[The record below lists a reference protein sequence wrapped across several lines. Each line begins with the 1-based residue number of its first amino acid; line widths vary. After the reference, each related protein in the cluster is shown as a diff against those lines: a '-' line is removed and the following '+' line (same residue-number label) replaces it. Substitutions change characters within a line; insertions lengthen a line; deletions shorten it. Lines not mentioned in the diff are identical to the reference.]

1 MMHTPQLSPKVLTSP
16 ERYRTLLEI
25 NNAIISNLTQESLLH
40 AICEALQR
48 VLPVYRAAIS
58 LYDRDSDTLRILA
71 LSTQWNSDYFRVGL
85 EINRN
90 DSHSGW
96 VLDHQRPL
104 LRRDVETEWQYP
116 IERKLIDEGI
126 KSYCAVPLILRG
138 ESIGTLNIGSDAK
151 GQYSDEDAEFLHE
164 VANQVALAIGNM
176 KSYQEIAALNTKVE
190 CTAERYR
197 TLLEINNAIITNLNQ
212 KALLHAISK
221 ALRRVIPFDRA
232 AFTLYDPSR
241 DIFRFLAIE
250 GTVTS
255 SHFRAGLEF
264 GRGESISAWVF
275 DHQRPALCHDIQK
288 EQRYP
293 NDRYLVAEG
302 LNSYCVAPLM
312 IGGKSIGTLN
322 LASENTNQY
331 SEADAEFLCELGTQV
346 ALAVSNMTY
355 FEEIAALN
363 DKVEYTA
370 QRYRT
375 LLEINN
381 AIITNLTPEDLLRS
395 LSDILRQVV
404 HFSGAALTLYNPD
417 SKTFRYYALE
427 SAFQS
432 DHFQV
437 GIEFDRSQT
446 ISAWVFD
453 NQRAV
458 VRRDIEK
465 EQQYPN
471 DARLVAAGIFSDC
484 IVPLVVGGKSIGTL
498 NVGSTERNQYSDE
511 DLETLQET
519 ANQVALAVAN
529 MLSYEEIVE
538 LKGRLENEN
547 VYLQEE
553 IRTEHNFEEIIG
565 NSPALL
571 AALRKVEQV
580 APTDSTVLI
589 NGETGTGKELIARAI
604 HDRSARKNRPLLKV
618 NCSAISAGLVES
630 ELFGHV
636 KGAFTGAFER
646 HIGRF
651 ELADGGT
658 IFLDEIGELPLGT
671 QVKLLR
677 VLQEREFEPVGSNR
691 PVKVDVRVIAATN
704 RNLPESIKAG
714 DFRSD
719 LYYRLNVFPID
730 VPPLRQRGTDIS
742 QIAMFF
748 LARFSKKFG
757 KKIQGM
763 PRATVDR
770 LMSYSWPGNIRELQN
785 VVERGVILSQS
796 SVLELEADVIPA
808 LMPADSSIMD
818 DQSNVV
824 ECILPPAVPT
834 SLTLEEIERGHIV
847 TVLNQTRGVVEGPR
861 GAAKI
866 LGLHPNTLRHRMQ
879 KLGLK
884 RSAYRES

>member
-1 MMHTPQLSPKVLTSP
+1 MIPKALPSA

-25 NNAIISNLTQESLLH
+25 NNALITNLTQENLFE
-40 AICEALQR
+40 AICAALQR
-48 VLPVYRAAIS
+48 VLPVYRAALT
-58 LYDRDSDTLRILA
+58 LYDPERDSLRILA
-71 LSTQWNSDYFRVGL
+71 VSTQWNTDYFRVGF
-85 EINRN
+85 ESNRQ

-96 VLDHQRPL
+96 VLEHRRPL
-104 LRRDVETEWQYP
+104 LRGDLQKERQFP
-116 IERKLIDEGI
+116 IEDHLLEEGI
-126 KSYCAVPLILRG
+126 QSYCSVPLILAG
-138 ESIGTLNIGSDAK
+138 KCIGTLNIGSDIK
-151 GQYSDEDAEFLHE
+151 ERYTDEDAEFLGE
-164 VANQVALAIGNM
+164 VANQVALALGNM
-176 KSYQEIAALNTKVE
+176 KSYQEIAALNSKVE
-190 CTAERYR
+190 HTAERYR

-212 KALLHAISK
+212 KALLHAISI

-232 AFTLYDPSR
+232 AFTLYIPRKDR
-241 DIFRFLAIE
+241 FRFLAIE
-250 GTVTS
+250 GIVAS

-264 GRGESISAWVF
+264 GRDESISAWVF
-275 DHQRPALCHDIQK
+275 DHQRPALCHDVRK

-293 NDRYLVAEG
+293 NDRHLVAEG
-302 LNSYCVAPLM
+302 LNSYCVAPLI

-322 LASENTNQY
+322 LASEKTNQY
-331 SEADAEFLCELGTQV
+331 SETDAEFLCELGSQV
-346 ALAVSNMTY
+346 ALAVSNMTS
-355 FEEIAALN
+355 FEEIADLN
-363 DKVEYTA
+363 NRVEYTA

-381 AIITNLTPEDLLRS
+381 AIITHLTPEELLRS
-395 LSDILRQVV
+395 LSEILRHVV
-404 HFSGAALTLYNPD
+404 PFSGAALTLYNPI
-417 SKTFRYYALE
+417 SKTFRYYAME
-427 SAFQS
+427 RAFQS

-437 GIEFDRSQT
+437 GIEFDRRQT

-453 NQRAV
+453 HQKAV

-498 NVGSTERNQYSDE
+498 NVGSAERNQYSDA

-538 LKGRLENEN
+538 LKARLEKEN

-571 AALRKVEQV
+571 AVLRKVEQV

-604 HDRSARKNRPLLKV
+604 HDRSARKNHPLLKV

-636 KGAFTGAFER
+636 KGAFTGAFDR

-658 IFLDEIGELPLGT
+658 IFLDEIGELPLET

-691 PVKVDVRVIAATN
+691 PVRVDVRVIAATN
-704 RNLPESIKAG
+704 RNLQESIG
-714 DFRSD
+714 TGGFRSD
-719 LYYRLNVFPID
+719 LFYRLNVFPID
-730 VPPLRQRGTDIS
+730 MPPLRERQSDIP
-742 QIAMFF
+742 QLAMFF
-748 LARFSKKFG
+748 LARYSKKFG
-757 KKIQGM
+757 KNIEGM
-763 PRATVDR
+763 ARATLDR
-770 LMSYSWPGNIRELQN
+770 LTNYAWPGNIRELQN
-785 VVERGVILSQS
+785 VIERAVILSQS
-796 SVLELEADVIPA
+796 SVLELEPDLIPA
-808 LMPADSSIMD
+808 LTPADSSTIAD
-818 DQSNVV
+818 DSSTAVQPAASA
-824 ECILPPAVPT
+824 PPA
-834 SLTLEEIERGHIV
+834 SSTLEDVERGHIV
-847 TVLNQTRGVVEGPR
+847 AVLNQTRGVVEGPR

-884 RSAYRES
+884 RSAYHES